1 MRRLGVEMNWGSGL
15 NEEKNRKTELIE
27 RKLQDH
33 GHHPRLCDNARVMNG
48 HSRIRK
54 MKGW

>member
-1 MRRLGVEMNWGSGL
+1 MNWGSGL